1 MIFYI
6 TGNDTGVG
14 KTVLTATWTRY
25 LRDRGHRVVALKP
38 LASGGRTD
46 PRLLWES
53 AGRIIPLDEVNPW
66 WFRAPIAPAAAAR
79 RIGLRIELPRV
90 VQHVQRLAQQFEIVL
105 VEGAGG
111 LLSPLGTNFD
121 NRDLMQALQ
130 ARPIVVVPNRLGAV
144 NQTRLVC
151 EALAGTQLPRPHC
164 VLVNQPHHHPA
175 IRTHAEL
182 LASYLP
188 QNALHFFP
196 WLRTFPDS
204 LRRAI
209 PPAIRNAL
217 TGLTTAVLKDTGDP
231 RTHEG

>member
-1 MIFYI
+1 
-6 TGNDTGVG
+6 
-14 KTVLTATWTRY
+14 
-25 LRDRGHRVVALKP
+25 
-38 LASGGRTD
+38 
-46 PRLLWES
+46 
-53 AGRIIPLDEVNPW
+53 
-66 WFRAPIAPAAAAR
+66 
-79 RIGLRIELPRV
+79 
-90 VQHVQRLAQQFEIVL
+90 
-105 VEGAGG
+105 
-111 LLSPLGTNFD
+111 
-121 NRDLMQALQ
+121 
-130 ARPIVVVPNRLGAV
+130 
-144 NQTRLVC
+144 
-151 EALAGTQLPRPHC
+151 

-217 TGLTTAVLKDTGDP
+217 TRLTTAVLKDTGDF